1 MKTQQQKN
9 TPEQATASKTTCP
22 DTVPARTNTPE
33 TTARL
38 FSNRDLWR
46 LIWPLLIEQLLS
58 ITLGMADIIMVG
70 SLGEVA
76 VSGVSLVDNIQILI
90 NNVFA
95 ALATGGAVVCAQYIG
110 RKESAMV
117 SKTAKQLIYAVV
129 FTAVVLMAFGLATRK
144 PLLSLIFGQIEA
156 DVMANA
162 QTYFMLMM
170 FALPSIAL
178 YNGCAALFRAQ
189 GNSRISMYIAALVN
203 VLNIGGNAFF
213 IYGLHWGVAGVAL
226 PTLIARTTAA
236 AVLLVLLYRD
246 KPYRGVPAINIS
258 GLLKIEPDFR
268 IIKHILAIGIP
279 NGLENSMFQI
289 GKILVITLIATFGT
303 GAIAANA
310 AANTIASFEVLPGA
324 AIGLAVLTVVGQCIG
339 AGRTDEA
346 WYYTWKLNR
355 MAYAGMIILN
365 IPLLLFARQII
376 SIYGLSGATTDLA
389 WNMLICH
396 GVCGIFIWPLSFTLP
411 NSLRAANDAKF
422 TMIVSLLSMWIVRV
436 GLSYIFAWYTPLGP
450 MCSWVAMVLDWVVR
464 AVAFTIRFR
473 QGKWRTRQLI

>member
-1 MKTQQQKN
+1 
-9 TPEQATASKTTCP
+9 
-22 DTVPARTNTPE
+22 
-33 TTARL
+33 
-38 FSNRDLWR
+38 
-46 LIWPLLIEQLLS
+46 
-58 ITLGMADIIMVG
+58 
-70 SLGEVA
+70 
-76 VSGVSLVDNIQILI
+76 
-90 NNVFA
+90 
-95 ALATGGAVVCAQYIG
+95 
-110 RKESAMV
+110 
-117 SKTAKQLIYAVV
+117 
-129 FTAVVLMAFGLATRK
+129 
-144 PLLSLIFGQIEA
+144 
-156 DVMANA
+156 
-162 QTYFMLMM
+162 
-170 FALPSIAL
+170 
-178 YNGCAALFRAQ
+178 
-189 GNSRISMYIAALVN
+189 
-203 VLNIGGNAFF
+203 
-213 IYGLHWGVAGVAL
+213 
-226 PTLIARTTAA
+226 
-236 AVLLVLLYRD
+236 
-246 KPYRGVPAINIS
+246 
-258 GLLKIEPDFR
+258 
-268 IIKHILAIGIP
+268 
-279 NGLENSMFQI
+279 MFQI

-365 IPLLLFARQII
+365 IPLLLCARQII